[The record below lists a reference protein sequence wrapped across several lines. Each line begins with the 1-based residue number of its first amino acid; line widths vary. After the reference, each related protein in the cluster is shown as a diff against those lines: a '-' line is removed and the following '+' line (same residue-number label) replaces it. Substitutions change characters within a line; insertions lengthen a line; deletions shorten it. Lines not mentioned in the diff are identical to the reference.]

1 VEEEG
6 RNLLANSPKND
17 SLSTAEPCALY
28 YFPEI
33 PNTAKPASK
42 PASPAPTSFTS
53 GSFEEQD
60 DHLVQDGNQQ
70 DQQDPEQ
77 IQSLIEEAFNK
88 GLEQGRAE
96 MEAVHEEQ
104 IKNTVTAFETSI
116 QEMHRV
122 RQKDIGC
129 MESEIVRLSLAIAK
143 KIVGYETEHRTVI
156 QHVVEQAIGKVNDTR
171 QLVIKINPK
180 DLDTVQAIEQDLLPA
195 DDLGTV
201 FRIEADEGIKRG
213 GCIIETKLGD
223 IDARIDKQ
231 IKIIE
236 ERLIAQIPKPVVQ
249 K

>member
-1 VEEEG
+1 M
-6 RNLLANSPKND
+6 LANSPKND
-17 SLSTAEPCALY
+17 SLSEAESCALY

-33 PNTAKPASK
+33 PNTANSAPKHATPS
-42 PASPAPTSFTS
+42 PTSFTS

-60 DHLVQDGNQQ
+60 DHLVQDGKQQ
-70 DQQDPEQ
+70 DQIDPEQ
-77 IQSLIEEAFNK
+77 IQALVEEAFNK

-96 MEAVHEEQ
+96 MKAVQEEQ
-104 IKNTVTAFETSI
+104 IKDAVASFETSI

-122 RQKDIGC
+122 RQKDIEC
-129 MESEIVRLSLAIAK
+129 MESEIVRLSLAVAK
-143 KIVGYETEHRTVI
+143 KIVGYETEHRAVI
-156 QHVVEQAIGKVNDTR
+156 QHVVEQALGKVNDTR

-180 DLDTVQAIEQDLLPA
+180 DLDTVQAIEQDLLPV

-213 GCIIETKLGD
+213 GCVIETKLGD

-236 ERLIAQIPKPVVQ
+236 ERLIDQIPKPIVQ